1 MTRHSQAMPAR
12 CNTQSNIRTA
22 GTHSQTPPSAAH
34 RRGAATAITYGGLTM
49 PSLFPWPVGPLVGLT
64 TMRNPP
70 TPFVLSS
77 AASSASLSGHAAGHR
92 RA

>member
-1 MTRHSQAMPAR
+1 MPVR

-34 RRGAATAITYGGLTM
+34 RRGAATAITYGGLAM

-64 TMRNPP
+64 TMRDPP
-70 TPFVLSS
+70 TPLVLSA